1 VQSPNK
7 NMKKND
13 GKSETE
19 SESDSDS
26 DDDDDCCVKKGKK
39 CLKYFPFRY
48 FCVTFW
54 FFIIGVTIGAA
65 ILQNIPTQYSS

>member
-1 VQSPNK
+1 
-7 NMKKND
+7 MKKND

-26 DDDDDCCVKKGKK
+26 DDDDCCVKKGKK